1 MNGVDIPIPPPT
13 PSRKGRGNNGNCEQ
27 KRSTIN
33 RQRSMVNGFMN
44 CGMRIGLCAA
54 LMLGVSLR
62 ADDEVKKDEK
72 GEIIAGHSTHGD
84 AFNEGPRQKAY
95 LMEGMPKVHFAV
107 STKDELAQKFFDQG
121 VGQLHG
127 FWYFEAERSFRQVA
141 AIDKDCAM
149 AYWGMAMANINNA
162 KRAGEFIKQAQER
175 KKFANARETKWID
188 GLAAFY
194 QNKKD
199 EKERRKDLVKA
210 LEAINFDFPD
220 DIEAKAFLVFQIY
233 DNSQHGIP
241 VPSVLAFNAL
251 ANEVLAANPIHPVH
265 HYRIHMWDHEKSERA
280 LNSAAMCGPSGPGIA
295 HLWHMPGH
303 TYSDL
308 KRYSDAAWQQEASA
322 RTDHAQMMRDK
333 LLPDQI
339 HNYAHNNDWL
349 VQNLSYIGRVH
360 DAIDLAKNMI
370 ELPRLPKFSG
380 PLSTNGVRRYDQGGS
395 SYAMG
400 RTKLYDVLK
409 RWELWEE
416 LADLSA
422 TAYFDP
428 GEQVEDRARFM
439 GNFGDALFM
448 RGDKK
453 KGAEQ
458 LAALETLMQQTK
470 DEQKK
475 SGETAEAKAK
485 EEKKPEDQI
494 KKAKEEATKTF
505 DAKIKALDKALDEV
519 KVYKALTDKNIDEL
533 KHALDHAGEMSNERK
548 SQLWFEAGDKEKCE
562 KFAREGSEKGPG
574 QIHAQANYADIL
586 SKLGKKKE
594 ALEQFEKVRAI
605 SAYADLDMPI
615 FKRIQPLAK
624 ELKLSSDWRIAAK
637 SANDTGERPPL
648 AYLGPFRWQPT
659 AAPDFTLP
667 DADGKSLGLKKF
679 RGKPVVVIFYLG
691 KGCPHCME
699 QLNVFAPM
707 AKDFADAGISL
718 IAISMDSI
726 SDARKTYVKG
736 KDGEPFPFPLLSDE
750 NLGAFK
756 AYRVFDDFEKI
767 ALHGTFLIDGAGL
780 VRWQDISFDPFRE
793 PRFLLEESKRLLSL
807 PRDKKL
813 SKNDKKEEKE
823 RYLP

>member
-1 MNGVDIPIPPPT
+1 MLVRPQCVMCK
-13 PSRKGRGNNGNCEQ
+13 SLQ
-27 KRSTIN
+27 KNEALWR
-33 RQRSMVNGFMN
+33 
-44 CGMRIGLCAA
+44 AA
-54 LMLGVSLR
+54 LCFALLGTLAVR

-72 GEIIAGHSTHGD
+72 GEVIAGHSTHGD

-95 LMEGMPKVHFAV
+95 LMEGMPKVSFAI
-107 STKDELAQKFFDQG
+107 STKDEMAQRFFTQG

-141 AIDKDCAM
+141 ALDPNCAM

-162 KRAGEFIKQAQER
+162 KRATEFIKQAQDR
-175 KKFANARETKWID
+175 KKFADKRETKWID
-188 GLAAFY
+188 SLAGFY
-194 QNKKD
+194 QSKKED
-199 EKERRKDLVKA
+199 KEKRKDLVKA

-220 DIEAKAFLVFQIY
+220 DLEAKAFLVFQIY

-241 VPSVLAFNAL
+241 IPSVLAFNAL
-251 ANEVLAANPIHPVH
+251 ADEVLAVNPMHPVH

-280 LNSAAMCGPSGPGIA
+280 LNSAALCGQSGPGIA

-349 VQNLSYIGRVH
+349 VQNLSYIGRVR
-360 DAIDLAKNMI
+360 DGIDLAKNMI

-380 PLSTNGVRRYDQGGS
+380 PLSADGTRRYDQGGS

-400 RTKLYDVLK
+400 HNKLYDVLK
-409 RWELWEE
+409 RYELWDE
-416 LADLSA
+416 LSDLSETVYLRPTDSA
-422 TAYFDP
+422 PAD
-428 GEQVEDRARFM
+428 EQARFL
-439 GNFGDALFM
+439 GNLAVAQFS
-448 RGDKK
+448 RGEKK

-458 LAALETLMQQTK
+458 VAALDTLMSATKGEQTK
-470 DEQKK
+470 A
-475 SGETAEAKAK
+475 GETAEAKAK
-485 EEKKPEDQI
+485 EEKKPDDQV
-494 KKAKEEATKTF
+494 KKAKEEAAKAF
-505 DAKIKALDKALDEV
+505 DAKIKAIDKAQDEA
-519 KVYKALTDKNIDEL
+519 KVYQALADKNTDAL
-533 KHALDHAGEMSNERK
+533 KHALDHFSEMSNERK
-548 SQLWFEAGDKEKCE
+548 SQLWLEAGDKEKAE
-562 KFAREGSEKGPG
+562 KLAREASEKGVG

-594 ALEQFEKVRAI
+594 ALEQFETVRAM

-615 FKRIQPLAK
+615 FKRLQPLAK
-624 ELKLSSDWRIAAK
+624 ELKLSSDWRPSVVPA
-637 SANDTGERPPL
+637 SDVGQRPPL
-648 AYLGPFRWQPT
+648 AELGPFRWQPT

-667 DADGKSLGLKKF
+667 DGDGKSLGLKKF
-679 RGKPVVVIFYLG
+679 RGKPVVVLFYLG
-691 KGCPHCME
+691 KGCGHCME
-699 QLNVFAPM
+699 QLNLFAPM

-718 IAISMDSI
+718 VAISMDAI
-726 SDARKTYVKG
+726 EDVKKTYVKG
-736 KDGEPFPFPLLSDE
+736 KDGEPFPFPLLSDT
-750 NLGAFK
+750 NLSAFK
-756 AYRVFDDFEKI
+756 SYRAFDDFEKI

-793 PRFLLEESKRLLSL
+793 PKFLLEESKRLLSL
-807 PRDKKL
+807 PRDKRL
-813 SKNDKKEEKE
+813 SRNNKEEKE